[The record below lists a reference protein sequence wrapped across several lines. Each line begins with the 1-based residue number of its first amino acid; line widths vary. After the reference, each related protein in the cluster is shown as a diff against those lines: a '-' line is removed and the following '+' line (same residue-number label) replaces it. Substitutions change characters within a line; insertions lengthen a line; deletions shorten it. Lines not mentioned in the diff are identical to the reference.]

1 MFSDKKPEDTKPA
14 APPEGNGSEEART
27 GAGAATLRAS
37 TPPTMPARPAS
48 RPGVM
53 RPEIVR
59 RAREY
64 GTSPADERSMS
75 NYGGDGKKLIV
86 GRDIELNGKISSCE
100 KLVVQGK
107 VEANISECREI
118 EIAETGT
125 FIGEA
130 EIEVAEISGAFE
142 GTINARDLL
151 IVRATGHINGT
162 IRFGRL
168 EVERGGQIQGD
179 VQVLKTDE

>member
-1 MFSDKKPEDTKPA
+1 MFSDKKPEDEKA
-14 APPEGNGSEEART
+14 SAPPEG
-27 GAGAATLRAS
+27 GAEGGRADGAALKGNPAQTVPAAA
-37 TPPTMPARPAS
+37 MP
-48 RPGVM
+48 RPGVL

-64 GTSPADERSMS
+64 GTTPADDRSRS
-75 NYGGDGKKLIV
+75 NYGEGKKLIV
-86 GRDIELNGKISSCE
+86 GRDIELNGQISSCE
-100 KLVVQGK
+100 KLVVEGK

-151 IVRATGHINGT
+151 MVRSTGRISGT

-179 VQVLKTDE
+179 VEVLKIEE